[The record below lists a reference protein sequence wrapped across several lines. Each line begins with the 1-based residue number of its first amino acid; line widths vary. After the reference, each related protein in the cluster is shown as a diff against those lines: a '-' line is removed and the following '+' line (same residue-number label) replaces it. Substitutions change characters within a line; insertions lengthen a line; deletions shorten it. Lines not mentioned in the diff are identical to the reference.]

1 MESMDWY
8 NVHPRFVNKL
18 NLARW
23 RIIIIRGLGYVGI
36 GINLQLFYQVVI
48 VMRAELEAQRRV
60 DAYECL
66 NRSVVDKQNGCLG
79 DCALVLLCYTRYQPS
94 RFVHPIKSNI
104 TTAASSYF
112 YLPSLTLFLDIMEET
127 YNKDL
132 PLSLH
137 QNKSPFRSMCCL
149 LSGLDQSAY

>member
-1 MESMDWY
+1 
-8 NVHPRFVNKL
+8 
-18 NLARW
+18 
-23 RIIIIRGLGYVGI
+23 
-36 GINLQLFYQVVI
+36 
-48 VMRAELEAQRRV
+48 MRADSEAQRRV

-66 NRSVVDKQNGCLG
+66 NRSVVDKHNGCLG
-79 DCALVLLCYTRYQPS
+79 DCALLGISPPASSTP
-94 RFVHPIKSNI
+94 SNI
-104 TTAASSYF
+104 ATAASSYF
-112 YLPSLTLFLDIMEET
+112 CLPSLALFLDIIEET

>member
-1 MESMDWY
+1 
-8 NVHPRFVNKL
+8 
-18 NLARW
+18 
-23 RIIIIRGLGYVGI
+23 
-36 GINLQLFYQVVI
+36 
-48 VMRAELEAQRRV
+48 MRADSEAQRHV

-79 DCALVLLCYTRYQPS
+79 DCALVLLCYTISPPAS
-94 RFVHPIKSNI
+94 STPSNI
-104 TTAASSYF
+104 ATAASSYF
-112 YLPSLTLFLDIMEET
+112 CLPSLALFLDIIEET